1 MHHVGGSCT
10 RHPAGRQKTGPPATG
25 RVRRVRAQALRPET
39 DCGTVSAKIRMR
51 PRTLIST
58 SDLDAATLDGLLA
71 AAEAA
76 RTPPADGR
84 RPLAGRTLCMAFLA
98 ASVRTR
104 ACLEEAAAQLGVELS
119 DLTAAALTLGRSP
132 AATAELARAAAEADA
147 VAIRHSLVPGRAQ
160 ALLGA
165 LAAESGRPVL
175 NLQSDAD
182 HPIQTLAD
190 VLTLRDAVGP
200 DLRGRRVAI
209 VWTWQRTP
217 SRPPS
222 VPHGLLRLLP
232 RLGVDVRVAH
242 PPGFE
247 LAADARE
254 AGLRLATSPGGIT
267 SSASFDAA
275 IEGADFIYPQGWA
288 PGELQH
294 RPEEAAAL
302 AAPFSDWVLD
312 AARLDRLAPRAA
324 LLRSLPAAPGEE
336 LGPGLVDDPRSLFYA
351 QAAHRLTAMRAALL
365 WMLPG
370 GGAEP

>member
-1 MHHVGGSCT
+1 
-10 RHPAGRQKTGPPATG
+10 
-25 RVRRVRAQALRPET
+25 
-39 DCGTVSAKIRMR
+39 MR

-58 SDLDAATLDGLLA
+58 SDLDATALDALLA
-71 AAEAA
+71 AADAA

-104 ACLEEAAAQLGVELS
+104 ACLEEAAGQLGVELS
-119 DLTAAALTLGRSP
+119 DLTAAALTLGRNP

-147 VAIRHSLVPGRAQ
+147 IALRHSLVPGRAQ
-160 ALLGA
+160 ALLGE

-182 HPIQTLAD
+182 HPVQTLAD
-190 VLTLRDAVGP
+190 VLTLHDAFGR
-200 DLRGRRVAI
+200 DLRGRRVAV

-217 SRPPS
+217 ARPPS

-232 RLGVDVRVAH
+232 RLGVQVRVAH

-247 LAADARE
+247 LADDARRVGS
-254 AGLRLATSPGGIT
+254 ALATPPGAIVHA
-267 SSASFDAA
+267 ASFDEAC
-275 IEGADFIYPQGWA
+275 EGADVVYPQSWA
-288 PGELQH
+288 PGTLQH

-302 AAPFSDWVLD
+302 AAPFSDWLLD
-312 AARLDRLAPRAA
+312 AARLDRLAPEARVM
-324 LLRSLPAAPGEE
+324 RSLPASEGEE
-336 LGPGLVDDPRSLFYA
+336 LGPGLLESPRSLFYA
-351 QAAHRLTAMRAALL
+351 QAAHRLTVMRAVLQ

-370 GGAEP
+370 GDATP